1 MNLTH
6 ALRLPPIPC
15 LALVGAGGKTT
26 ALFQLARE
34 LEPPVIVTATTH
46 LASSQTPLAHQ
57 HIIIQ
62 SLSDLDAFEQ
72 AIPDGVTLITGP
84 LEGDRTSGL
93 SNEQVVRLHEICQE
107 RSLPLLIEADGSRS
121 KPLKAPSDHEPPI
134 PDFVKIVVVVAG
146 VSALGQPLNERT
158 VHRVELFSRLSG
170 LAPGELI
177 TGEAL
182 PRVLVHPRGG
192 LKNIPATARRIVLL
206 NQADTD
212 ELQAQAR
219 YVSEKLLTI
228 YYSVVVA
235 SLQQEVIHAVFEPVA
250 GILLAAGESRRFG
263 QVKQLLAWQGQ
274 PFVHVVAETALKAG
288 LSPVIVVSGASADD
302 VRSALR
308 DLPVVIVHNDHYQ
321 EGQSSSIRCGLQRIP
336 TETGAVIFLLADQP
350 QVSSTVLRALA
361 ERHSTDLPP
370 VLAPFVEDRR
380 ANPVLFDRVTFPD
393 LELLQGDVGGRA
405 IFNKY
410 PVSYLPWHDPSLL
423 LDIDTPEDLAKLKA
437 GNR

>member
-182 PRVLVHPRGG
+182 LRVLVHPRGG